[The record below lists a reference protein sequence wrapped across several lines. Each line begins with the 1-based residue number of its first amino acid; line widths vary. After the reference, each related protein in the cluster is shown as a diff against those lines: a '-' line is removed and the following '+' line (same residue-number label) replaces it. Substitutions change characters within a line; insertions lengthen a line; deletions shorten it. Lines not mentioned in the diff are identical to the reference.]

1 MQIVLLILSL
11 LTSSVGSILM
21 AYLIFYKSA
30 ERYHKIIDLLVNYA
44 SGILLGAIFLAL
56 LPEAVEAAEPHNVFI
71 TVLVFTLFLFI
82 LEKIILWRVCNDENC
97 SRHNSSAAHL
107 VIIGDFFHNTIDG
120 VVLASSYLVS
130 IELGIMITISIVLHE
145 IPQEMGD
152 FSILLKSGYTKKKAL
167 TWNIISGTSAIISG
181 ILAFYFLG
189 SIQQLTPYALSL
201 SAASFIYLVYAN
213 LIPEMHKSTKPK
225 DSLYQILFIILG
237 IITIVISHH
246 HH

>member
-120 VVLASSYLVS
+120 VVLASSYV
-130 IELGIMITISIVLHE
+130 
-145 IPQEMGD
+145 D
-152 FSILLKSGYTKKKAL
+152 
-167 TWNIISGTSAIISG
+167 NI
-181 ILAFYFLG
+181 
-189 SIQQLTPYALSL
+189 
-201 SAASFIYLVYAN
+201 
-213 LIPEMHKSTKPK
+213 
-225 DSLYQILFIILG
+225 
-237 IITIVISHH
+237 
-246 HH
+246 